1 MDAPN
6 MHFLYECIS
15 IIITHKD
22 FTVLRCSDFCWPG
35 PVGLARGATMK
46 NNNDASQYKF

>member
-6 MHFLYECIS
+6 MHFLGECIIYNNNS
-15 IIITHKD
+15 QR
-22 FTVLRCSDFCWPG
+22 FYCAPLFWFRWPG

-46 NNNDASQYKF
+46 NKYDAYQYKY